1 VQEGD
6 GGGLVHAD
14 DAGRL
19 RGALFGGR
27 RTAHRRRLE
36 LLPCTPLFCI
46 ALDTALSAAETKV
59 GVRSPVLLSEL
70 HERAPR
76 FIPVNRQPPARVHE
90 GRHFVIESAFT
101 SFTRHEVVEEHWSHL
116 GDP

>member
-1 VQEGD
+1 VQ
-6 GGGLVHAD
+6 D
-14 DAGRL
+14 DLNSDRAV
-19 RGALFGGR
+19 
-27 RTAHRRRLE
+27 
-36 LLPCTPLFCI
+36 I
-46 ALDTALSAAETKV
+46 
-59 GVRSPVLLSEL
+59 GVVTDNGVKYL
-70 HERAPR
+70 RAPR